1 MRHGPVKPMTLVFTS
16 DGCLPLTLTT
26 GVAQI
31 RLLALQVMLRISQTQ
46 GVLYLASLSSAV
58 AIATLWKQHPA
69 SVCKL
74 LRVYLVWM
82 V

>member
-1 MRHGPVKPMTLVFTS
+1 MALTLFFTS

-31 RLLALQVMLRISQTQ
+31 LLALQVMLRISQIE

-58 AIATLWKQHPA
+58 AIATLWKQHPV
-69 SVCKL
+69 SVCKR
-74 LRVYLVWM
+74 LRLYLVWM